1 MTPSILLFI
10 SWLFFRLIMIS
21 AGESLFPKMLPVL
34 LRALRRHMN
43 FDKCYGTRRHRLF
56 ELKRLAMFL

>member
-43 FDKCYGTRRHRLF
+43 FDKCYGTRRHRLY
-56 ELKRLAMFL
+56 